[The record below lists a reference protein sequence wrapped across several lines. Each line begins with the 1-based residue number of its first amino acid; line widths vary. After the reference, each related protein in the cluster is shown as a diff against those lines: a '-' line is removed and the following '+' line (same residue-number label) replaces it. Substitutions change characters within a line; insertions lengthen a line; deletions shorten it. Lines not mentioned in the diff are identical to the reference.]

1 MDSLRLLVQHVAR
14 AFYEPKYII
23 LMDQLA
29 RNQVLKDDDLA
40 SRMGLQAKELNK
52 LTAALVNHKLVKI
65 YRRNELKEGAM
76 RAVGRQYFYIDYKH
90 FCDVVKW
97 RVAEMRRL
105 IDKDLRNELDTK
117 GYICPQC
124 NQSYT
129 PLDVDRLVDFVTGIF
144 HCEVCQAELIDN
156 ENADNVRGSQDR
168 MQRFNRQMAWIREG
182 LRKSEEMILPAFDVE
197 KYVRENFTEVDKE
210 TEDDGLKIAGGRHAL
225 DEGIGIVIQTDK
237 DEATK
242 KEEREREAE
251 AKRQQ
256 NQMPSWHLKST
267 ISGDLTALGIQQQA
281 REAARLQ
288 SQAHILDSLTPTT
301 PKTIDGLPSPADH
314 QQQIPQPGLAGLP
327 PNGMV
332 DVKPVIDTKSD
343 YYDQYYAQLEAGP
356 SQDRSRSGSVGSFDE
371 DIKPSIQ
378 ELERATSNAAGGMTR
393 SLKRSRSE
401 TPLEEGGGDGERG
414 SKFLRASVDPLSRS
428 GSASYPPTT
437 GVNTPDNA
445 ENNGGAA
452 AVGMEDDPLVSV
464 NGIQMRYS
472 AVTEDHHE
480 LMTPD
485 EYTAYFEVYQLKSG

>member
-1 MDSLRLLVQHVAR
+1 MDSLRFLVQHVAR
-14 AFYEPKYII
+14 AFYEPKFII

-29 RNQVLKDDDLA
+29 RNPVLKDDDLA

-52 LTAALVNHKLVKI
+52 LTAALVHHKLIKI

-129 PLDVDRLVDFVTGIF
+129 PLDVDRLIDFETGVF
-144 HCEVCQAELIDN
+144 LCEICPTELVDN
-156 ENADNVRGSQDR
+156 ENADNVKGSQDR
-168 MQRFNRQMAWIREG
+168 MQRFNKQMAWVREG
-182 LRKSEEMILPAFDVE
+182 LRKSEEMVLPAFDVE

-210 TEDDGLKIAGGRHAL
+210 TEDDGLKIAGGRHAI
-225 DEGIGIVIQTDK
+225 DEGIGIVIRTDK

-301 PKTIDGLPSPADH
+301 PKTIDGLPSPADPDQKS
-314 QQQIPQPGLAGLP
+314 QQQGLLAGLP
-327 PNGMV
+327 LSGMV
-332 DVKPVIDTKSD
+332 DVKPTIDHRLD

-356 SQDRSRSGSVGSFDE
+356 SQDRSRSGSLEPEE
-371 DIKPSIQ
+371 DVKPSIS
-378 ELERATSNAAGGMTR
+378 ELERGSR
-393 SLKRSRSE
+393 KRSRSE
-401 TPLEEGGGDGERG
+401 SPQDEIGGERG
-414 SKFLRASVDPLSRS
+414 SKFLRASMDPLSRS

-437 GVNTPDNA
+437 GVNTPDIN
-445 ENNGGAA
+445 EHPEGGGSGVAHGA
-452 AVGMEDDPLVSV
+452 GATEDDPLVSV
-464 NGIQMRYS
+464 SGIQMRYS
-472 AVTEDHHE
+472 EVTEDHHE

-485 EYTAYFEVYQLKSG
+485 EYTAYFEVYQLKTG